1 MIFPIFLTINNGN
14 TVDAPVHRRIVH
26 STLTAVKRRST
37 TVGPA
42 DALSRKRTADM
53 LRKLRTLKGQV
64 KMLKARIDREMRPKR
79 TTD

>member
-1 MIFPIFLTINNGN
+1 
-14 TVDAPVHRRIVH
+14 
-26 STLTAVKRRST
+26 VKRRSIIAQ
-37 TVGPA
+37 PA

-79 TTD
+79 SSTE